1 MNRARS
7 HRRIFG
13 LLSLGLIGLVAELA
27 GRSLTHRLD
36 VGRQVGRVS
45 YAHAEYYPF
54 LLAAVKIGVAL
65 MLAGIAW
72 RFAKARAASR
82 AAHRVA
88 VALGA
93 SPKRRAPR
101 VRIELSPRLW
111 LISFVG
117 TASIYLIQAD
127 AESAGEVGRWTVLS
141 PWLHSSALPVFAV
154 LAVLVAVV
162 FRAVAAWL
170 SDYESLA
177 AEAVAYA
184 RRLTAPGLP
193 PVPLLRNSDSRAPRS
208 RFGLSFESRPPPL
221 PA

>member
-1 MNRARS
+1 MSRARS
-7 HRRIFG
+7 HQRLFG

-36 VGRQVGRVS
+36 VGRKVGAVS

-54 LLAAVKIGVAL
+54 LLAGVKIGVAL
-65 MLAGIAW
+65 MLARVAW
-72 RFAKARAASR
+72 RFAKARAAGR
-82 AAHRVA
+82 AAQRVA

-93 SPKRRAPR
+93 RPKRRAPR

-117 TASIYLIQAD
+117 TASIYLLQAD
-127 AESAGEVGRWTVLS
+127 AESAEIGRWTLLS

-154 LAVLVAVV
+154 LAVVVAVV
-162 FRAVAAWL
+162 YRAVAAWL
-170 SDYESLA
+170 ADYESLA

-184 RRLTAPGLP
+184 RRLIAPGLP
-193 PVPLLRNSDSRAPRS
+193 PAPLVCNADSRAPRS
-208 RFGLSFESRPPPL
+208 RFGLAFESRPPPL

>member
-1 MNRARS
+1 MSRARS
-7 HRRIFG
+7 HQRLFG

-27 GRSLTHRLD
+27 GRSLTHRID
-36 VGRQVGRVS
+36 VGRQVGRVG

-54 LLAAVKIGVAL
+54 LLAGVKIGVAL
-65 MLAGIAW
+65 MLARIAW
-72 RFAKARAASR
+72 RFAKARAAGR
-82 AAHRVA
+82 AAQRVA

-93 SPKRRAPR
+93 KPKPRAPR

-117 TASIYLIQAD
+117 TASIYLLQAD
-127 AESAGEVGRWTVLS
+127 AESAEIGRWTVFS

-154 LAVLVAVV
+154 LAVVVAVV
-162 FRAVAAWL
+162 YRAVAAWL
-170 SDYESLA
+170 ADYESLA

-193 PVPLLRNSDSRAPRS
+193 PAPVFRSADSRAPRS
-208 RFGLSFESRPPPL
+208 RFGLAFESRPPPL

>member
-1 MNRARS
+1 MSRARS
-7 HRRIFG
+7 HQRFFA
-13 LLSLGLIGLVAELA
+13 LLSLGLLSLIAELA

-36 VGRQVGRVS
+36 VGRQVGKVS

-54 LLAAVKIGVAL
+54 LLAGVKIGVAL
-65 MLAGIAW
+65 MLARIAW
-72 RFAKARAASR
+72 RFAKARAAGR

-93 SPKRRAPR
+93 RPTRRAPR

-117 TASIYLIQAD
+117 TASIYLTQAD
-127 AESAGEVGRWTVLS
+127 AESAEIGRWTVFS

-154 LAVLVAVV
+154 LAVVVAVLY
-162 FRAVAAWL
+162 RAVAAWL
-170 SDYESLA
+170 ADYESLA

-193 PVPLLRNSDSRAPRS
+193 PAPLFRSADSRAPRS
-208 RFGLSFESRPPPL
+208 RFGLAFESRPPPL

>member
-1 MNRARS
+1 MSRARS
-7 HRRIFG
+7 HQRLFA
-13 LLSLGLIGLVAELA
+13 LLSLGLLSLIAELA

-36 VGRQVGRVS
+36 VGRQVGKVS
-45 YAHAEYYPF
+45 YAHAEYYPL
-54 LLAAVKIGVAL
+54 LLAGVKIGVAL
-65 MLAGIAW
+65 MLARITW

-93 SPKRRAPR
+93 RPKRRAPR

-117 TASIYLIQAD
+117 TASIYLTQAD
-127 AESAGEVGRWTVLS
+127 AESAEIGRWTVFS

-154 LAVLVAVV
+154 LAVVVAVLY
-162 FRAVAAWL
+162 RAVAAWL
-170 SDYESLA
+170 ADYESLA

-184 RRLTAPGLP
+184 RRLTASGLP
-193 PVPLLRNSDSRAPRS
+193 PAPVFRSADSRAPRS
-208 RFGLSFESRPPPL
+208 RFGLAFESRPPPL